1 MKQPLSAVEERVFW
15 LLIIMINRRLESESR
30 NNLIEETSNKVITR

>member
-1 MKQPLSAVEERVFW
+1 MEQSLSAVEEGVFW